1 MSPTASL
8 APSTFGQAWS
18 EDVWGPTIESFTEGE
33 VSLKLTSKGPGGGTL
48 RVTLYDKGTSVTSD
62 FYPEETQKVLIG
74 VHDELTD
81 DSMWDTIENA
91 HRVCMK
97 KRKAEKRELKKDR
110 VHRLDDNQAAERVVE
125 TYKEMKVK
133 PETELTEQ
141 EQSYYQMFGHEGKV
155 STEDQNR
162 LVQSW
167 ARNKNLMTRGVYWRS
182 VMKVDRLRRS
192 EEDKEI

>member
-1 MSPTASL
+1 M
-8 APSTFGQAWS
+8 
-18 EDVWGPTIESFTEGE
+18 
-33 VSLKLTSKGPGGGTL
+33 
-48 RVTLYDKGTSVTSD
+48 
-62 FYPEETQKVLIG
+62 LIG

>member
-1 MSPTASL
+1 
-8 APSTFGQAWS
+8 
-18 EDVWGPTIESFTEGE
+18 
-33 VSLKLTSKGPGGGTL
+33 
-48 RVTLYDKGTSVTSD
+48 
-62 FYPEETQKVLIG
+62 
-74 VHDELTD
+74 
-81 DSMWDTIENA
+81 
-91 HRVCMK
+91 
-97 KRKAEKRELKKDR
+97 
-110 VHRLDDNQAAERVVE
+110 VVE